1 MRITKNQLR
10 KIIREA
16 IDSEP
21 HQPLEA
27 SRLSNNRLSLIQSK
41 YDVVDQKDSYPYGRY
56 RGDVESS
63 WTLVPKHGGDVDPED
78 FEIIKSI
85 EKHNHPLGGVYK
97 HKMAP
102 DGKSIY
108 VRYTKHTSD

>member
-16 IDSEP
+16 VQGEPEGSIDS
-21 HQPLEA
+21 
-27 SRLSNNRLSLIQSK
+27 SRLMNNRLSLIQSK
-41 YDVVDQKDSYPYGRY
+41 YDVVDRETSYPYGRY
-56 RGDVESS
+56 RGDVKSS
-63 WTLVPKHGGDVDPED
+63 WTLVPVDGGMVDPED

-97 HKMAP
+97 HTMAG
-102 DGKSIY
+102 DGMSIY
-108 VRYTKHTSD
+108 VSYRKHTAG